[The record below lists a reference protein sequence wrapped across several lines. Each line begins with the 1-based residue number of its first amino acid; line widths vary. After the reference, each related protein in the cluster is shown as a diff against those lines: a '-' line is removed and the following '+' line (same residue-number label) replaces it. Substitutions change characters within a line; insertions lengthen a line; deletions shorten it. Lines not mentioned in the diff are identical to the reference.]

1 MRFVET
7 LAVGW
12 QRPPCLTAAT
22 SRPHEHTAQQI
33 RMRNRLRKRR
43 FGCHAGG
50 RRSGNDALVG
60 CAAMRCLPCLPPHFT
75 RMFQTR
81 SRYRADTKPLLH
93 LWQDTA
99 AGVEPKLTASQVC
112 RHLSVGPV
120 GRKQNDVCACVSS
133 QAKGR
138 NVESPVGHARRG
150 RGGLHRHAAAARGTH
165 DSSVACAAVQLPV
178 TPRGAPRA
186 VTPGELQV
194 FWPRARRGDIRFIGF
209 AREFQTDNAPPP
221 RRNA

>member
-22 SRPHEHTAQQI
+22 CRPHEHTAQQI

-43 FGCHAGG
+43 FGCDAGG

-75 RMFQTR
+75 RMFRTR

-165 DSSVACAAVQLPV
+165 DSSVACCCCS
-178 TPRGAPRA
+178 APLYPALARA
-186 VTPGELQV
+186 VTGSSY
-194 FWPRARRGDIRFIGF
+194 
-209 AREFQTDNAPPP
+209 
-221 RRNA
+221 